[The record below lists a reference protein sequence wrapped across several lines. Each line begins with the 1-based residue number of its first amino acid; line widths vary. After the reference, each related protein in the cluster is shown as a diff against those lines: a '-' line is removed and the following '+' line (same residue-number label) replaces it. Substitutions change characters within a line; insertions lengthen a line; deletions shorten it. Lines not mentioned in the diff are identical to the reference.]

1 MNNDKRKISVIIPV
15 YNCERYLAESIESA
29 KSQTLSPHEIIIV
42 DDGSTDKSA
51 RVAES
56 FGPTIKYHF
65 QSHAGIGSARNNG
78 IRLSSGD
85 LIAFLDADDL
95 WEENKL
101 MLQLKAFQEEPAIDM
116 VLGHVE
122 HFYSPEIDEVFKKSV
137 RCPARAMP
145 GFLPS
150 VVLLKKDTFNKV
162 GLFDTN
168 WRSGE
173 FISWYN
179 RFKDLDFSVKM
190 LPDTVTRRRLHPT
203 SHGVLCQEGVN
214 DYAHIIKLSLDRRRS
229 LK

>member
-1 MNNDKRKISVIIPV
+1 MNTDEKKISVIIPV
-15 YNCERYLAESIESA
+15 YNCERYLAESIESV
-29 KSQTLSPHEIIIV
+29 KSQTYSPYEIIVI

-51 RVAES
+51 QVAES
-56 FGPTIKYHF
+56 FGSSIKYHF

-85 LIAFLDADDL
+85 MIAFLDADDL

-101 MLQLKAFQEEPAIDM
+101 MLQVEAFHEEPTTDM
-116 VLGHVE
+116 VLGYVE
-122 HFYSPEIDEVFKKSV
+122 HFYSPELDETFKRSV
-137 RCPARAMP
+137 RCPAKAMP

-150 VVLLKKDTFNKV
+150 VVLVKKNTFDKV

-173 FISWYN
+173 FISWYS
-179 RFKDLDFSVKM
+179 RFKDLGFSTKM
-190 LPDTVTRRRLHPT
+190 LPDTITYRRLHPT
-203 SHGVLCQEGVN
+203 SHGVRCHEGVN
-214 DYAHIIKLSLDRRRS
+214 DYAHIIKSLLDRRRL